1 MTTARRLSAQKA
13 LLRGLTRGQSGGM
26 VILRLARRKPL
37 GAFGALI
44 TLALILSA
52 VMAPVVAPYD
62 PLEQFSGKAFQAPSA
77 EFLLGTDYAGRD
89 MLSRLI
95 WGARISLTIGIIAV
109 AIGTGSG
116 TCLGLLSGYWGGKF
130 DLIVQRF
137 IDAMQ
142 AFPGLVLN
150 LAIVASLGRSTENV
164 MIAVGITMIAGATR
178 VVRSAVLSIRE
189 NQYIDAAR
197 AVGCRDSRILLLHVL
212 PNVAAPIL
220 IIATVGLGGAILAES
235 SLSFLGMGSQ
245 PPNPSWGLMLSGSG
259 RANMISSPW
268 LAIFPGVA
276 ISLTVMGF
284 NLLGDALRDIWD
296 PRLRGG
302 R

>member
-1 MTTARRLSAQKA
+1 MTTARRLSAQEVV
-13 LLRGLTRGQSGGM
+13 LSGLTRGQAGG
-26 VILRLARRKPL
+26 VVVLHLCQRKPL
-37 GAFGALI
+37 GAFGAFLV
-44 TLALILSA
+44 LALIFSA
-52 VMAPVVAPYD
+52 ALAPVVAPFD
-62 PLEQFSGKAFQAPSA
+62 PLEQFSGKAFRPPGG

-95 WGARISLTIGIIAV
+95 WGARISLMVGIIAV
-109 AIGTGSG
+109 TIGTGFG
-116 TCLGLLSGYWGGKF
+116 TLLGLVSGFWGGRF
-130 DLIVQRF
+130 DLGVQRV

-150 LAIVASLGRSTENV
+150 LAIVASLGKSTENV

-178 VVRSAVLSIRE
+178 IVRSAVLSTRE
-189 NQYIDAAR
+189 NQYIEAAR
-197 AVGCRDSRILLLHVL
+197 AVGCRDSRILLWHVL
-212 PNVAAPIL
+212 PNVMAPIL
-220 IIATVGLGGAILAES
+220 IIATVGLGSAILAES

-268 LAIFPGVA
+268 LAIFPGLA

-284 NLLGDALRDIWD
+284 NLLGDALRDLWD
-296 PRLRGG
+296 PRLRGS